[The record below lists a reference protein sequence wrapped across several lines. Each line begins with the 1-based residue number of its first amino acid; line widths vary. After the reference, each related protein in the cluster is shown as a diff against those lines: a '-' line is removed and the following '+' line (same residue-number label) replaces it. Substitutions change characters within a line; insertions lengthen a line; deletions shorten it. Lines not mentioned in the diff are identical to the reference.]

1 MMRSRLLLL
10 ALFPVLASI
19 ACSGEV
25 VPAGRLGWE
34 IFR

>member
-1 MMRSRLLLL
+1 MM
-10 ALFPVLASI
+10 FPYINFDSGGN
-19 ACSGEV
+19 CSGGMGYSGEV